1 MPKHASAI
9 AKGTDGEKPP
19 PGLTS
24 VASAT
29 GTPASISARAGATR
43 PSLR

>member
-9 AKGTDGEKPP
+9 TKGIDGVKPP

-29 GTPASISARAGATR
+29 GTSSLNQHARGRER
-43 PSLR
+43 PSFR